1 VNGPGFHLVTYPMTN
16 RDPFPSGK
24 ADAA

>member
-1 VNGPGFHLVTYPMTN
+1 VNGLGVNLTPYPMTT